1 MKRKITISLD
11 ENILETIDKNVEK
24 WSAKNRSYFI
34 EKLLKQTLGGFHD
47 ITVII
52 FAHDN
57 KWDNRPYPFDIEKS
71 LLEVRG
77 KTIIS
82 RQVEIFAQTG
92 LKNIIICI
100 PIGSLEKFK
109 NELLPKFK
117 NIQFQFLEL
126 DTNIQTG
133 RALQEALKLNH
144 TDEKLIISN
153 GDIFY
158 GNLNMEEYY
167 NYFKEQKADFS
178 FCLKFVFFPEQ
189 LWNIKIHGNKV
200 IEFVEKPKASEMNLT
215 NSGLYITTRSFLN
228 KHNFWNYLEEDFFPK
243 LPNISNTVWYIYPW
257 EWEHIQNDSAFE
269 RVNGEL
275 L

>member
-1 MKRKITISLD
+1 
-11 ENILETIDKNVEK
+11 
-24 WSAKNRSYFI
+24 
-34 EKLLKQTLGGFHD
+34 
-47 ITVII
+47 
-52 FAHDN
+52 
-57 KWDNRPYPFDIEKS
+57 
-71 LLEVRG
+71 
-77 KTIIS
+77 
-82 RQVEIFAQTG
+82 

-189 LWNIKIHGNKV
+189 L
-200 IEFVEKPKASEMNLT
+200 
-215 NSGLYITTRSFLN
+215 
-228 KHNFWNYLEEDFFPK
+228 
-243 LPNISNTVWYIYPW
+243 
-257 EWEHIQNDSAFE
+257 
-269 RVNGEL
+269 
-275 L
+275 